1 MPGSQN
7 SERRGPVNPLF
18 NMLGNTQYGNMAGLV
33 SQFQKFRQNFQGDPQ
48 KQIQELL
55 NSGRI
60 TQDQYNSAVQKA
72 KALQKIMG
80 V

>member
-1 MPGSQN
+1 M
-7 SERRGPVNPLF
+7 NPLF

-33 SQFQKFRQNFQGDPQ
+33 SQFQKFRPNFQGDPQ

>member
-1 MPGSQN
+1 M
-7 SERRGPVNPLF
+7 NPLF

>member
-1 MPGSQN
+1 
-7 SERRGPVNPLF
+7 
-18 NMLGNTQYGNMAGLV
+18 MLGNTQYGNMAGLV

>member
-1 MPGSQN
+1 M
-7 SERRGPVNPLF
+7 NPLF

-33 SQFQKFRQNFQGDPQ
+33 SQFQKVRQNFQGDPQ